1 MTAKE
6 HLQRAVDAMTEEEA
20 AGILRLLSSK
30 REGKD
35 PIAGDPA
42 GASVGDQPSPAEEA
56 KPARGTPKGAV
67 IRRPISLD
75 ALVREL
81 GRFKRRA

>member
-6 HLQRAVDAMTEEEA
+6 HLQQAVDAMSEEEA

-30 REGKD
+30 REGED
-35 PIAGDPA
+35 RTAGDPV
-42 GASVGDQPSPAEEA
+42 GASVGDQPSLAEEA

-75 ALVREL
+75 ALAREL
-81 GRFKRRA
+81 GRFKRRG

>member
-6 HLQRAVDAMTEEEA
+6 HLQQAVDAMSEEEA

-30 REGKD
+30 REGEDRIAHD
-35 PIAGDPA
+35 PV
-42 GASVGDQPSPAEEA
+42 GASVGDQTSPAEEA

-75 ALVREL
+75 VLAREL
-81 GRFKRRA
+81 GRFKRRG

>member
-6 HLQRAVDAMTEEEA
+6 HLQRAVDAMSEEEA

-30 REGKD
+30 RGGED

-42 GASVGDQPSPAEEA
+42 GAFVGDQPSPAEEA
-56 KPARGTPKGAV
+56 KPARGAPKGAV
-67 IRRPISLD
+67 VRPRISLD
-75 ALVREL
+75 ALAREL
-81 GRFKRRA
+81 GRFKRRG

>member
-6 HLQRAVDAMTEEEA
+6 DLQQALDAMTEEEA

-30 REGKD
+30 REGEARIARD
-35 PIAGDPA
+35 PV
-42 GASVGDQPSPAEEA
+42 GASVGDQPSPAAEA

-75 ALVREL
+75 ALAREL
-81 GRFKRRA
+81 GRFKRRG